1 MDIDIALLRT
11 ITDKL
16 LVRMLDMGITKVEL
30 TADYYWDIPP
40 EALYDNYDEPQ
51 AFEMGQ
57 LSEDLTFVQEVAD
70 GTRPPVSY
78 ALVWVA
84 SLLKFVGEKV
94 VE

>member
-11 ITDKL
+11 ATDKL
-16 LVRMLDMGITKVEL
+16 LLRMLEMGISKVEL
-30 TADYYWDIPP
+30 DADYYWHIPS
-40 EALYDNYDEPQ
+40 ELLYDNYDEPKS
-51 AFEMGQ
+51 FTMGQ

-94 VE
+94 VQ